1 MRYNLSYSQRD
12 NKLVNR
18 YVSDPKV
25 TESVK
30 ITNKIFDDLEA
41 MYKASGGKEIS
52 VELYDVFSET
62 WKMKYTSDGLS
73 SVSTKE
79 FNGFI

>member
-1 MRYNLSYSQRD
+1 MRYNLSYRQND
-12 NKLVNR
+12 DKLVNR
-18 YVSDPKV
+18 YVSDPTISEPV
-25 TESVK
+25 E

-41 MYKASGGKEIS
+41 MYKASGYKDIS
-52 VELYDVFSET
+52 VELYDVFNET
-62 WKMKYTSDGLS
+62 WNLKYSSDGLS